1 MVCSNYAV
9 CSRKASLV
17 RRYLSRDLKEVRE
30 CTMWLSEKEGSR
42 LEKSKGKDPGAAK
55 DLKVQETV
63 RILMWKRRAEEEVRE
78 IVGL

>member
-1 MVCSNYAV
+1 
-9 CSRKASLV
+9 
-17 RRYLSRDLKEVRE
+17 
-30 CTMWLSEKEGSR
+30 MWLSEKEGSR